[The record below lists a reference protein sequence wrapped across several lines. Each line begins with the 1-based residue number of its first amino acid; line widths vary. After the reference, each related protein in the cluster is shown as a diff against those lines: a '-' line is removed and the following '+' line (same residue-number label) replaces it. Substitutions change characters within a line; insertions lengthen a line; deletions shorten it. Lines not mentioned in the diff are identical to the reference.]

1 MFSSIV
7 RFSENNLFM
16 KESPSGRMKDMEKG
30 SATDPNEDEKGPFEE
45 ETGLRILDIQD
56 RRPIGH
62 EVQCISEPSLFILRT
77 RVTEV
82 TGISVGERVDLPSG
96 NIGALSEVRLKD
108 LSGSSQQEL
117 VGALSNSIRED
128 QDRHISFYNS
138 AGPMSLKF
146 HAFQLLPGIGNSK
159 AIQMVQQRGLSGWA
173 TFEEVDEACGI
184 ESVRLLAERY
194 VKEME
199 DVAQTPRLLD
209 LLVRSEK

>member
-1 MFSSIV
+1 
-7 RFSENNLFM
+7 
-16 KESPSGRMKDMEKG
+16 MEKG
-30 SATDPNEDEKGPFEE
+30 SATDSNEDEKGPFEE

-77 RVTEV
+77 RVTDV
-82 TGISVGERVDLPSG
+82 TGISVGGRVDLPSG

-128 QDRHISFYNS
+128 KDRHISFYNS

-159 AIQMVQQRGLSGWA
+159 AIQMVQQRGLSGWT

>member
-1 MFSSIV
+1 MQQEGEPDS
-7 RFSENNLFM
+7 
-16 KESPSGRMKDMEKG
+16 
-30 SATDPNEDEKGPFEE
+30 NEGEKGPFEE

-77 RVTEV
+77 RVTEL
-82 TGISVGERVDLPSG
+82 TGISVGERLDLPSE

-117 VGALSNSIRED
+117 VGALSNSIRND
-128 QDRHISFYNS
+128 KDRHISFYNS

-159 AIQMVQQRGLSGWA
+159 ALQMVQQRGISGWSK
-173 TFEEVDEACGI
+173 FEEIDDACGI

-209 LLVRSEK
+209 LLVRSEQ

>member
-1 MFSSIV
+1 
-7 RFSENNLFM
+7 M
-16 KESPSGRMKDMEKG
+16 KIMQQRDGNG
-30 SATDPNEDEKGPFEE
+30 GEE
-45 ETGLRILDIQD
+45 ETRGPLDGEIALRILDIQD

-62 EVQCISEPSLFILRT
+62 EVQCITEPSLYIVRA
-77 RVTEV
+77 RVSDTSE
-82 TGISVGERVDLPSG
+82 ISVGSCIGIPSE
-96 NIGALSEVRLKD
+96 NIGVLSEVRLKD

-117 VGALSNSIRED
+117 VGALSASISKD
-128 QDRHISFYNS
+128 KDRHISFYNS

-159 AIQMVQQRGLSGWA
+159 AIQMVKERGQAGWNS
-173 TFEEVDEACGI
+173 FEKVDESCGI

-209 LLVRSEK
+209 LLVRTEN